1 MSEMKQELVMEA
13 TYGRKSK
20 CKTEFKAVM
29 NKVLVSGLILATLMG
44 STIVPTY
51 AANVSG
57 QFTIVDNSK
66 ITQTYGVS
74 FDQTIVNIN
83 NTIKAIND
91 MKAKGQVTDAQIKEL
106 ASQIY
111 SLEKATMGITLSDK
125 ELSDIA
131 NVLNSAESAIDGL
144 DNVQSVEI
152 AIMLS
157 RQFYGLSGGKDLV
170 EEFNRENNF
179 GTQNQN
185 KYEVYSPAVD
195 GTVRIPSASKN
206 NATDSYTAN
215 NNFAAGSTSGQLT
228 GTQLVNSFWDVKPTD
243 WYYTQVQA
251 MVQRGLFAG
260 KGPIDNGVGT
270 FAPNDTMTKAEFVTV
285 VARMFYKDDEIN
297 NFDSGTGIWWDKYYN
312 ACVSKGIFSEYEMAY
327 DSMEKGMS
335 REEMSFVA
343 IRALRKIEGQA
354 TRTYDMTKANSVI
367 PDYSQVSKHL
377 QSFVVKAYADGLL
390 CGTDA
395 QGTFA
400 PKDTL
405 TRAEASTVLYRI
417 VESDARTPN
426 KELGRVISSGP
437 SQSWADPIQINEGQ
451 KRTNRPAK
459 AGDIFVKANGERVM
473 LKLGPNGILGEG
485 QGVAPDIGLSMGM
498 DICKANEKFSYA
510 PERYGSWLDSTGSD
524 FNNGTY
530 NVNRTTGEGH
540 WYSEWMHLQKVYPKP
555 TTAGTSSGEV
565 SQDPYHLY
573 QWDDI
578 VEMWVNNF

>member
-377 QSFVVKAYADGLL
+377 QSFVVQAYADGLL
-390 CGTDA
+390 CGTDQA
-395 QGTFA
+395 GTFA
-400 PKDTL
+400 PKATL

-555 TTAGTSSGEV
+555 TTAGTSAGEV

-573 QWDDI
+573 QWDDV

>member
-1 MSEMKQELVMEA
+1 MSEMKQELVME
-13 TYGRKSK
+13 TTHGRKSK

-44 STIVPTY
+44 STIIPVH
-51 AANVSG
+51 ASNISG
-57 QFTIVDNSK
+57 KFVISDDIK

-74 FDQTIVNIN
+74 FDQTISNIN

-91 MKAKGQVTDAQIKEL
+91 MKAKGQVSDAQIKEL

-297 NFDSGTGIWWDKYYN
+297 NFSSSGSVWWDKYYN

-377 QSFVVKAYADGLL
+377 QSFVVQAYADGLL
-390 CGTDA
+390 CGTDQA
-395 QGTFA
+395 GTFA
-400 PKDTL
+400 PKATL

-426 KELGRVISSGP
+426 KELGRVISSGS

-451 KRTNRPAK
+451 KRENRPAR
-459 AGDIFVKANGERVM
+459 AGDVFVKSNGERVM

-485 QGVAPDIGLSMGM
+485 QGVAPDIGLSMGV
-498 DICKANEKFSYA
+498 DICSANEKFSYDKTN
-510 PERYGSWLDSTGSD
+510 YGIWKDSTGSD

-555 TTAGTSSGEV
+555 TTAGTSAGEV

-573 QWDDI
+573 QWDDV

>member
-555 TTAGTSSGEV
+555 TTAGTSVGEV

-573 QWDDI
+573 QWDDV

>member
-1 MSEMKQELVMEA
+1 MKRILS
-13 TYGRKSK
+13 GLIISSI
-20 CKTEFKAVM
+20 
-29 NKVLVSGLILATLMG
+29 LVSGVPAYASYADDIRSQAFGNG
-44 STIVPTY
+44 SS
-51 AANVSG
+51 A
-57 QFTIVDNSK
+57 
-66 ITQTYGVS
+66 ITQTYGISVEQS
-74 FDQTIVNIN
+74 ISNIK

-91 MKAKGQVTDAQIKEL
+91 MKAKGQVSDAQIKEL

-111 SLEKATMGITLSDK
+111 SLEKATMGITLT
-125 ELSDIA
+125 EQNLADIEK
-131 NVLNSAESAIDGL
+131 VLNSAESAIDGL

-170 EEFNRENNF
+170 AEFNRENNF

-215 NNFAAGSTSGQLT
+215 NNYAAGSTSGQLT

-377 QSFVVKAYADGLL
+377 QSFVVQAYADGLL
-390 CGTDA
+390 CGTDQA
-395 QGTFA
+395 GTFA
-400 PKDTL
+400 PKATL

-485 QGVAPDIGLSMGM
+485 QGVAPDIGLSMGV

-555 TTAGTSSGEV
+555 TTAGTSAGEV

-573 QWDDI
+573 QWDDV

>member
-1 MSEMKQELVMEA
+1 
-13 TYGRKSK
+13 
-20 CKTEFKAVM
+20 M

-44 STIVPTY
+44 STIMPAY
-51 AANVSG
+51 AANVSA
-57 QFTIVDNSK
+57 QFELGNDSK

-74 FDQTIVNIN
+74 FDQTISNIN

-111 SLEKATMGITLSDK
+111 GLEKATMGITLSDK

-157 RQFYGLSGGKDLV
+157 RQFYGLTGGKDLV

-179 GTQNQN
+179 GTKKEENSNPSPMAQP
-185 KYEVYSPAVD
+185 YGVIAVHGTEVVEDYTTD
-195 GTVRIPSASKN
+195 N
-206 NATDSYTAN
+206 NY
-215 NNFAAGSTSGQLT
+215 AAGSTSGQLT

-297 NFDSGTGIWWDKYYN
+297 NFQGDTNIWWDKYYN

-327 DSMEKGMS
+327 DTMEQGMS

-343 IRALRKIEGQA
+343 INALRKIEGKSN
-354 TRTYDMTKANSVI
+354 RTYLMTNAKSVI

-377 QSFVVKAYADGLL
+377 QSYVVQAYADGLL

-426 KELGRVISSGP
+426 RDLYTSNNGGDSGYQYAENTASPITIKEGEVTLRRLAKEGDTVIK
-437 SQSWADPIQINEGQ
+437 ADG
-451 KRTNRPAK
+451 TS
-459 AGDIFVKANGERVM
+459 VV
-473 LKLGPNGILGEG
+473 LKKGPNGILGEG
-485 QGVAPDIGLSMGM
+485 QGVAADLGATTISGMSLEYTVTDYNKVKVNFRSDIHF
-498 DICKANEKFSYA
+498 E
-510 PERYGSWLDSTGSD
+510 DSTGTQVTNQKY
-524 FNNGTY
+524 FVNGI
-530 NVNRTTGEGH
+530 TGEGH
-540 WYSEWMHLQKVYPKP
+540 WAKEWEAIVKNSKP
-555 TTAGTSSGEV
+555 
-565 SQDPYHLY
+565 
-573 QWDDI
+573 I
-578 VEMWVNNF
+578 VEGKFGYQLSEDKNFYWSAGGGDWAPIYSNSSDKLINNIRQANGL